1 MSCTDIRVAKFR
13 IASKLRTYHHA
24 GFTPFRDLLQR
35 LTFSF
40 WPIAAVRNLV
50 MSRSELLSVDSVD
63 ISHN

>member
-1 MSCTDIRVAKFR
+1 MSELPNLELLPNC
-13 IASKLRTYHHA
+13 TYHHA
-24 GFTPFRDLLQR
+24 GFTPFRDLLQK